1 MLRVTFIFL
10 ILSLAGCATSSLPD
24 QCEPVYLS
32 DDTPNVTP
40 RDLEGLDKEK
50 QIKVFKTIKY
60 LHMWGVS
67 NFQRVK
73 TICDKQEQ

>member
-10 ILSLAGCATSSLPD
+10 IL
-24 QCEPVYLS
+24 
-32 DDTPNVTP
+32 
-40 RDLEGLDKEK
+40 
-50 QIKVFKTIKY
+50 
-60 LHMWGVS
+60 MWGVS